1 MSDLMVDRSCLR
13 CDFAT
18 LTVLPESNDQITF
31 YQCPSCQRY
40 YAQRAGRTLCD
51 RWLSPLGIVLYGI
64 QFEPNPQA
72 GAERVARSLLHQQ
85 KPEEI
90 TRMILEI
97 EAELQEPRQQVRDIL
112 DLPQAEE
119 ELRAFLRRVVEYWRA
134 EIEPGQRSGE

>member
-1 MSDLMVDRSCLR
+1 MADLSCLR
-13 CDFAT
+13 CDSPK
-18 LTVLPESNDQITF
+18 LNVLPESNDQITF
-31 YQCPSCQRY
+31 YQCPSCLRQ

-72 GAERVARSLLHQQ
+72 GAERVARSLLQQQ

-90 TRMILEI
+90 TRMIFEI

-134 EIEPGQRSGE
+134 ETETEESSGD

>member
-1 MSDLMVDRSCLR
+1 MRLPKLN
-13 CDFAT
+13 
-18 LTVLPESNDQITF
+18 VLPESNDQITF
-31 YQCPSCQRY
+31 YQCPSCLRQ

-72 GAERVARSLLHQQ
+72 GAERVARSLLQQQ

-112 DLPQAEE
+112 DLTQAEE
-119 ELRAFLRRVVEYWRA
+119 ELRAFLRRVVE
-134 EIEPGQRSGE
+134 